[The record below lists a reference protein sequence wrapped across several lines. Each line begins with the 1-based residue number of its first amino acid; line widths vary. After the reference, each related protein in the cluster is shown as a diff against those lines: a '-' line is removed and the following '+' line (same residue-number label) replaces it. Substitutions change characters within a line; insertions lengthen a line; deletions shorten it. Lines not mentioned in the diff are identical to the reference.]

1 MKMLF
6 TRSLLPYLIGI
17 FLIVAISGG
26 VLSQIVN
33 NYVILIAV
41 LLIEA
46 ISLILILLHLFERYI
61 KPVDMAKD
69 TVEKLVQGNYRAR
82 VHHSS
87 VGTLGDL
94 MNEINAL
101 ARNLSELSI
110 HEQMQS
116 EQLSTVIDNTESG
129 LILLDEKGF
138 IHLVNRKFISL
149 FCGLP
154 K

>member
-110 HEQMQS
+110 HEQMQ
-116 EQLSTVIDNTESG
+116 
-129 LILLDEKGF
+129 
-138 IHLVNRKFISL
+138 
-149 FCGLP
+149 
-154 K
+154 